1 MYSSSGSDVAFKVLL
16 HKDSVSLHEI
26 KPIRVSLI
34 TAVIED

>member
-1 MYSSSGSDVAFKVLL
+1 MYSSSGPDVVFIVLL
-16 HKDSVSLHEI
+16 HEDSESLHEI